1 MSYKRTYENITLK
14 YSLPSKCFHPS
25 KILEDYVEKIAFKKC
40 ISPEEVIDAYV
51 NIYIQDLGK
60 NVTKMIYHDGNNI
73 FKGINNECIVDD
85 AFNSMEDKEEPQ

>member
-1 MSYKRTYENITLK
+1 MSYKRTYEDITLK

-25 KILEDYVEKIAFKKC
+25 KILEDYVNRIASQRD

-73 FKGINNECIVDD
+73 FNSVDNNCIIDD
-85 AFNSMEDKEEPQ
+85 AFNSMEDQEEHQ